1 MRTIA
6 ETNEFRKRVKSL
18 SISDEDVSDI
28 ISTLAKNPE
37 LGEALGAGLYKIR
50 IARKGDGKRGGYRI
64 LYFYKP
70 IEMPIFL
77 LTIFAKNEKDNI
89 SKSEKKALIDL
100 CKTLTHIYSK
110 ND

>member
-6 ETNEFRKRVKSL
+6 ETNEFKRRVKSL

-37 LGEALGAGLYKIR
+37 LGESLGAGLFKAR
-50 IARKGDGKRGGYRI
+50 IARKDDGKRGGYRV

-70 IEMPIFL
+70 IDMPVFL

-89 SKSEKKALIDL
+89 SKSEKKTLTDL
-100 CKTLTHIYSK
+100 CKALTRIYNK